1 VSVET
6 SESLLRLEEA
16 SGQGPKHGETRAVF
30 FGSAFA
36 KETAKLCI
44 GNVVVSVADFG
55 AHGTHAHSINHS
67 AGVAVIPVFHKFNVS
82 NDERAPAKQNGTNE
96 FSVNRNII
104 RSFKSTYN

>member
-1 VSVET
+1 MLDRRRGEALPCQTCCPVSVET

-16 SGQGPKHGETRAVF
+16 GGQGPKHGETRAVF

-67 AGVAVIPVFHKFNVS
+67 AGVAVIPVFDS
-82 NDERAPAKQNGTNE
+82 
-96 FSVNRNII
+96 
-104 RSFKSTYN
+104 